1 MPAQQASELDQAA
14 ARGVMPE
21 KPIVTSATNQHYQKR
36 FDRLAELAAVGD
48 WTAIAAYEVKGNNT
62 YAKEVARYRD
72 RLLAAHSAQEASAQ
86 LCGVLRTSLDRLLL
100 DFPPDT
106 AWASGASDQRIF
118 ILRRHRLTLRA
129 ATRRTIRWICPR

>member
-1 MPAQQASELDQAA
+1 
-14 ARGVMPE
+14 MPE

-48 WTAIAAYEVKGNNT
+48 WTAIPPMRSRAIIPTRRRSRVTAIGCSPLTPRRRPPHSYAA
-62 YAKEVARYRD
+62 
-72 RLLAAHSAQEASAQ
+72 
-86 LCGVLRTSLDRLLL
+86 CFRTSLDRLLL

>member
-1 MPAQQASELDQAA
+1 
-14 ARGVMPE
+14 MPE

-86 LCGVLRTSLDRLLL
+86 LCGVLPHQSRPSAARFPARYRLGIGRLRPADL
-100 DFPPDT
+100 HLAPPPVDV
-106 AWASGASDQRIF
+106 AGSN
-118 ILRRHRLTLRA
+118 
-129 ATRRTIRWICPR
+129 